1 MQKMTVLEIPEEE
14 VPKLEVSLAQAVARL
29 REIDEEYIAR
39 QQRIAALGAETDQIL
54 EAIKRS
60 LVNVEKFLSATGTP
74 VHLQR

>member
-60 LVNVEKFLSATGTP
+60 LANVEKFLSATGTP